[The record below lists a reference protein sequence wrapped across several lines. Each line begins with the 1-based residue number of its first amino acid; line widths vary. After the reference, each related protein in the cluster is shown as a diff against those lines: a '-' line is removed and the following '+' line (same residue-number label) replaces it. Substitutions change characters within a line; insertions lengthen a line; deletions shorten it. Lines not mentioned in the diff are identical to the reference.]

1 MIDVRAGLLYRDGKL
16 LTPKKARIVWRDGRL
31 YVFTRADAPDAVYD
45 CQDRPEQR
53 GWRRKWHS
61 GLYTIEEKCWTCGG
75 HRRLAMTSERNLNY
89 GD

>member
-31 YVFTRADAPDAVYD
+31 YVFTRREAPDAVHD
-45 CQDRPEQR
+45 CPDRPEQR
-53 GWRRKWHS
+53 NWRRKWHS
-61 GLYTIEEKCWTCGG
+61 GPYTIEEQCWTCGG
-75 HRRLAMTSERNLNY
+75 HRKLAMASERNLNY